1 MNSKD
6 QHILCFIVCL
16 QHLFAY
22 VRYKK
27 TFEFT
32 FELVGEYLLPEKV
45 NVSVITPLQEIKIN
59 LDYRKVRINK
69 KETIHFVIPQKY
81 GECR

>member
-1 MNSKD
+1 MKILNSQRIESPLD
-6 QHILCFIVCL
+6 STIILIE
-16 QHLFAY
+16 Y
-22 VRYKK
+22 EKRK
-27 TFEFT
+27 
-32 FELVGEYLLPEKV
+32 LVGKYLLPEKV

>member
-1 MNSKD
+1 M
-6 QHILCFIVCL
+6 
-16 QHLFAY
+16 
-22 VRYKK
+22 
-27 TFEFT
+27 
-32 FELVGEYLLPEKV
+32 